1 MVFKGKILTKV
12 DVNFF
17 RADVLEGKKCLE
29 KYNISYKM
37 QHMLNTCN
45 SRENSGEL
53 SDNQILEFTVYSL
66 NPITCS
72 FRIQS
77 SFH

>member
-1 MVFKGKILTKV
+1 
-12 DVNFF
+12 
-17 RADVLEGKKCLE
+17 
-29 KYNISYKM
+29 M

-53 SDNQILEFTVYSL
+53 SDNQILEFTVYSR